1 MEGYF
6 FDVLI
11 YIVRNVRV
19 KICREGGAGCWIL
32 DTGGLFRK
40 CESGVSSWHAIICA
54 EYQL

>member
-1 MEGYF
+1 VEGYF

-19 KICREGGAGCWIL
+19 KICREGGCWMVEVGV
-32 DTGGLFRK
+32 GGLFRK